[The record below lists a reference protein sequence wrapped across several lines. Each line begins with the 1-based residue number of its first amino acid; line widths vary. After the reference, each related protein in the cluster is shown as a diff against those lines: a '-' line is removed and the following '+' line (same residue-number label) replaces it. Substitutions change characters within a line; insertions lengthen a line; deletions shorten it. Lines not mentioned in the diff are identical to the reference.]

1 MGYTN
6 RYKKDGCTSH
16 KDVDFGK
23 IQTIA
28 LVTVPIMVKSSF
40 QQKLAAAEKAKKSFD
55 VTVDVDT
62 AAGKARIV
70 VKKAEPSDIVIEWTD
85 RTGKKADAKKAVLKV
100 KAALT
105 SFAITN
111 NQWVTEITKVKQ
123 KVGIIKDEI
132 KVIEATAAS
141 GSGDAIALV
150 KRIRTAEEGLKSA
163 CTEGQKLFRDHDT
176 WYLNGPRKG
185 VAPLL
190 KAQNAEEKDL
200 EKADAEELSKA
211 LHAMS
216 VIAGQVKTIRDNDI
230 LLAAQALE
238 ARLKNIEARL
248 TKSTQGALVEV
259 RKNVAAEAV
268 KIKELVGKAFAEI
281 KAEKSQN
288 LMDSLKDPN
297 SAPYKRL
304 ASNPKF
310 IATEVESNKVRLGI
324 IPKYI
329 EMVTKQC
336 VRTMKGVPQEMIM
349 DPQIVTLAKQLDEL
363 DKENKRNM
371 ASAKQVLENCNKAL
385 DLFAKSL
392 K

>member
-230 LLAAQALE
+230 LLAA
-238 ARLKNIEARL
+238 
-248 TKSTQGALVEV
+248 GALVEV

>member
-6 RYKKDGCTSH
+6 RYKKAGCTSH

-23 IQTIA
+23 IQSIA
-28 LVTVPIMVKSSF
+28 LVAVPIMVKSAF
-40 QQKLAAAEKAKKSFD
+40 QQKLAAAEKAKKTFD
-55 VTVDVDT
+55 VEVDVDT

-85 RTGKKADAKKAVLKV
+85 RTGKKADAKKGVLKV

-105 SFAITN
+105 LYANSN
-111 NQWVTEITKVKQ
+111 KEWVTEISKVKLR
-123 KVGIIKDEI
+123 VGIIKDEI
-132 KVIEATAAS
+132 KVIESAAAS
-141 GSGDAIALV
+141 GGDPVALV
-150 KRIRTAEEGLKSA
+150 KRIRTAQEGLEKAS
-163 CTEGQKLFRDHDT
+163 TDGQKVFREHDT

-190 KAQNAEEKDL
+190 KAQNVEEKDL
-200 EKADAEELSKA
+200 EKPDAEELSKA

-230 LLAAQALE
+230 LLAAQALQ
-238 ARLKNIEARL
+238 ARLKNIEAKL
-248 TKSTQGALVEV
+248 TKDTQGALTEV
-259 RKNVAAEAV
+259 RKNVAAEAL
-268 KIKELVGKAFAEI
+268 KLKELVGKAFAEV

-288 LMDSLKDPN
+288 LMDNLKDPN
-297 SAPYKRL
+297 NSAYKRL

-329 EMVTKQC
+329 EMVTKQA

-349 DPQIVTLAKQLDEL
+349 DPKIVTLAKELDEL

-371 ASAKQVLENCNKAL
+371 ASAKQVLEACNKAL
-385 DLFAKSL
+385 AEFEKSL
-392 K
+392 